1 MGNILQRTLATHTG
15 SDLQSESLKR
25 LSYTDHRVAEPWV
38 CVEDREPA
46 RA

>member
-25 LSYTDHRVAEPWV
+25 LSYADHRVTEPWV
-38 CVEDREPA
+38 CVEDSEPEKA
-46 RA
+46 